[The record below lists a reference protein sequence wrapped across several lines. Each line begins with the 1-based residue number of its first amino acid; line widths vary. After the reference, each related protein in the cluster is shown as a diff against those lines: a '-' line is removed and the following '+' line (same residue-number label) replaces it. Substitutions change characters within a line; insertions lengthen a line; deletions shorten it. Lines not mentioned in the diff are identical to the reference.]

1 MSTQLLERPKVNAK
15 DSTTSAIDDRQ
26 FHTITSDDVKRLN
39 ELFYRQQ
46 CALSRTAV
54 SGVALGVGA
63 VIVSG
68 GGAFAQTGGGGGGG
82 SAADA
87 AAESIEAGVQNAIT
101 MIENVDGIA
110 LAAFGGAL
118 APMGFMLVL
127 RVLNMVLSRV

>member
-1 MSTQLLERPKVNAK
+1 MSTQLLERPKVNVN

-46 CALSRTAV
+46 SALSRTTV
-54 SGVALGVGA
+54 SGAALGVGA
-63 VIVSG
+63 VIFSA
-68 GGAFAQTGGGGGGG
+68 GGAFAQPGGGGGGS

-87 AAESIEAGVQNAIT
+87 AAESIEAGVNNAIT

-110 LAAFGGAL
+110 LAAFGVAL

>member
-1 MSTQLLERPKVNAK
+1 MSTQLLERPKVNVN
-15 DSTTSAIDDRQ
+15 DSTSAIDDRQ

-46 CALSRTAV
+46 SALSRTAV
-54 SGVALGVGA
+54 SGAALGVGA
-63 VIVSG
+63 VIFSA
-68 GGAFAQTGGGGGGG
+68 GGAFAQTGGGGGS

-87 AAESIEAGVQNAIT
+87 AAESIEAGVNNAIT

-110 LAAFGGAL
+110 LAAFGVAL

>member
-1 MSTQLLERPKVNAK
+1 MSTQLLERPKVNVN
-15 DSTTSAIDDRQ
+15 DSTTPAIDDQQ

-54 SGVALGVGA
+54 SGAALGVGA
-63 VIVSG
+63 VIFSA
-68 GGAFAQTGGGGGGG
+68 GGAFAQTGGGGGGS

-87 AAESIEAGVQNAIT
+87 AAESIEAGVNNAIT

-110 LAAFGGAL
+110 LAAFGVAL

>member
-1 MSTQLLERPKVNAK
+1 MTQVQQLERELLLD
-15 DSTTSAIDDRQ
+15 DSTSTVDDRQ
-26 FHTITSDDVKRLN
+26 FHTVISDDIKRLN

-46 CALSRTAV
+46 CAISRVAV
-54 SGVALGVGA
+54 TGASVAVGGA
-63 VIVSG
+63 VLTG
-68 GGAFAQTGGGGGGG
+68 GSVFAQTGGGG

-110 LAAFGGAL
+110 LAAFGVAL

-127 RVLNMVLSRV
+127 RILNMVLSRV

>member
-46 CALSRTAV
+46 SALSRTAV

-68 GGAFAQTGGGGGGG
+68 GGAFAQTGGGG

-110 LAAFGGAL
+110 LAAFGVAL

-127 RVLNMVLSRV
+127 RILNMVLSRV

>member
-1 MSTQLLERPKVNAK
+1 MSTQLLEPPKVNVN
-15 DSTTSAIDDRQ
+15 DSTTSAIDERQ

-39 ELFYRQQ
+39 ELFYCQQ
-46 CALSRTAV
+46 FALSRTAV
-54 SGVALGVGA
+54 SGAALGVGA

-87 AAESIEAGVQNAIT
+87 AAESLEAGVQNAIT

-110 LAAFGGAL
+110 LAAFGVAL